1 MKKQSEYHPY
11 KFNDLNIELEAKNA
25 EGRKSIFDSIEYDIF
40 NITSWPI
47 ECKNS
52 KYLSPINFNTHSKSI
67 IVSKEKKIE
76 FNFEPPKNKIIMYND
91 DYKLIVLTEG
101 NFGTIKYIDHIYEIK
116 RFLIH
121 SPSEH
126 TLNELRSDMEIQ
138 VICMDNYKNIAA
150 ISLLFNVGENEFAF
164 LNSIGFSDDNN
175 FLYSKKL
182 RNNEKIEI
190 TVSEEVKNNMNL
202 GYIFNENNN
211 FKFLTYIGTTT
222 TPPCKSNVR
231 WFVLMNTLTI
241 SQKQFDMFPVLY
253 GRFTNIRGLQAINER
268 KIEIINNN

>member
-1 MKKQSEYHPY
+1 
-11 KFNDLNIELEAKNA
+11 
-25 EGRKSIFDSIEYDIF
+25 
-40 NITSWPI
+40 
-47 ECKNS
+47 
-52 KYLSPINFNTHSKSI
+52 
-67 IVSKEKKIE
+67 
-76 FNFEPPKNKIIMYND
+76 
-91 DYKLIVLTEG
+91 
-101 NFGTIKYIDHIYEIK
+101 
-116 RFLIH
+116 
-121 SPSEH
+121 
-126 TLNELRSDMEIQ
+126 MEIQ
-138 VICMDNYKNIAA
+138 VICMDNYNNIAA
-150 ISLLFNVGENEFAF
+150 ISLLFNVGDNEFEF
-164 LNSIGFSDDNN
+164 LNSIGFSEENN

-190 TVSEEVKNNMNL
+190 NVSEDVKNNMNL